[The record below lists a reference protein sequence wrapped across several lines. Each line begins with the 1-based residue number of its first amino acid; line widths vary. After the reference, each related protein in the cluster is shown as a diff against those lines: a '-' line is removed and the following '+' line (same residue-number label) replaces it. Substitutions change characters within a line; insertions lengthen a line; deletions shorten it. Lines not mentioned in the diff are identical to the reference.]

1 MSALVPLFIL
11 LLALTAAG
19 CARSADSAETRSAA
33 SSGSTSD
40 YGFVQP
46 NQPLGGAPVPSAI
59 RTFRIMPEQSE
70 AFYEVQER
78 LFMLPAPSKAVGRT
92 KTIEGEFQLMLGP
105 EPRLAGN
112 RFRADLRT
120 LTSDSA
126 RRDRFIR
133 EQWLES
139 NLYPFADFTVTQ
151 GQDLPPRYV
160 EGQEVPFKLTG
171 DMTIRDVTRALTF
184 DTRAALTAN
193 TLAGTAT
200 TFLLMRDFGFDPP
213 EILGALR
220 VDDGVTLTVRF
231 MAEAIEG

>member
-1 MSALVPLFIL
+1 MAALLPFSIF
-11 LLALTAAG
+11 LLALTAVG
-19 CARSADSAETRSAA
+19 CAQSAGSAETRAGA
-33 SSGSTSD
+33 SSGTMSD
-40 YGFVQP
+40 YGFIQG
-46 NQPLGGAPVPSAI
+46 NQPVGGAPLPSVM
-59 RTFRIMPEQSE
+59 RTFRVMPEQSE

-92 KTIEGEFQLMLGP
+92 TTMEGEFQLILGP
-105 EPRLAGN
+105 EPRLEGN
-112 RFRADLRT
+112 RFRVDLRT

-139 NLYPFADFTVTQ
+139 NLYPFADFTATQ
-151 GQDLPPRYV
+151 AQDLPQRYV
-160 EGQEVPFKLTG
+160 EGEEVPFKLTG
-171 DMTIRDVTRALTF
+171 DMTIRDVTRPLTF

-213 EILGALR
+213 EILGAVR
-220 VDDGVTLTVRF
+220 VDDGVTLTFRF